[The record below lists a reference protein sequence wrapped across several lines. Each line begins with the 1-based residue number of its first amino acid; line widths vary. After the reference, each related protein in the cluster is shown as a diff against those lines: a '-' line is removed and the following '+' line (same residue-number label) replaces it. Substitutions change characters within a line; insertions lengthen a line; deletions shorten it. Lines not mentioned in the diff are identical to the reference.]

1 MRKQARTRVDVES
14 IADALRETFSE
25 QEVER
30 VARACGF
37 VRRLR
42 KLMPCALLL
51 AFVTCLG
58 CGKADWLADILRAH
72 NKLTKKGLRYKPFH
86 NQLCKAAFA
95 EWMRRML
102 EAALSK
108 LTFPVLEAIPGSK
121 LELFDDI
128 VSHDGTSFAV
138 KAKLRKT
145 FPGRFKKSS
154 PAAIEL
160 HVTTSGFC
168 NAPDCIQLAPDKEA
182 EKHFRPDAKGLQGRL
197 LLADRALQDRKYFG
211 QLQTADAYYVI
222 RGTKNI
228 RPIIRAAYDA
238 NGTQSRRLRY
248 LVGKKL
254 SWRRLPRET
263 VDLDIEWR
271 DGNFVYEGRL
281 VVFYKAAKRNTKDY
295 TYLHTNLDRKIFSV
309 EDVGN
314 LYRFR
319 WQIELLFKEW
329 KQHANLHRYD
339 TEKEHI
345 VEGAIWASLLV
356 GVLKRSITHA
366 ADIALGVELS
376 TERAARSAYLFLYD
390 VIKALVDASK
400 QALIRA
406 LTDAFEFLAG
416 NATRAHPKRD
426 REKGRLSAGLQ
437 PVGTA

>member
-1 MRKQARTRVDVES
+1 MRRHIRTQVDVES
-14 IADALRETFSE
+14 IADALRETFSK

-30 VARACGF
+30 VARECGF

-51 AFVTCLG
+51 AFATCLG

-72 NKLTKKGLRYKPFH
+72 NKLAKKGLQYKPFH

-102 EAALSK
+102 ETALFK

-128 VSHDGTSFAV
+128 VAHDGTSFAV
-138 KAKLRKT
+138 KAKLKKT
-145 FPGRFKKSS
+145 FPGRFKKSA

-168 NAPDCIQLAPDKEA
+168 NAPECIQLAPDKEA
-182 EKHFRPDAKGLQGRL
+182 EKHFRPEAKDLKGRL
-197 LLADRALQDRKYFG
+197 LLSDRALQDKRYFKD
-211 QLQTADAYYVI
+211 LQTAHAYYVI

-228 RPIIRAAYDA
+228 KPTIRAAYDA
-238 NGTQSRRLRY
+238 NGTKSRRLRY
-248 LVGKKL
+248 LVGKQL

-263 VDLDIEWR
+263 VDLDIEWHDR
-271 DGNFVYEGRL
+271 GFIYTGRL
-281 VVFYKAAKRNTKDY
+281 VVFYKPARRNTKDY
-295 TYLHTNLDRKIFSV
+295 TYLHTNLDRAVFSV
-309 EDVGN
+309 EDVGK

-339 TEKEHI
+339 TEKENI

-366 ADIALGVELS
+366 ADLALGVELS
-376 TERAARSAYLFLYD
+376 TERAARSAYLYLHD
-390 VIKALVDASK
+390 VIKTLIEGSRRALV
-400 QALIRA
+400 RV
-406 LTDAFEFLAG
+406 LTDAFEFLAS

-426 REKGRLSAGLQ
+426 RKKGRLSAGLQ
-437 PVGTA
+437 PVGAS